1 MTVIASPAAGNRNAS
16 GRDYISFSAINTFQT
31 CSLRYYFRYVLGLSE
46 DTISASLVM
55 GSAIHACLQFHFE
68 QLLAGSESPSL
79 DVLLDVFHDSWQT
92 HAGQQVIFG
101 KGEDINTVSRLAER
115 MLRAFQTSA
124 LARPSGTIIA
134 VEEELR
140 GQLIPGVPD
149 LLARVDLVID
159 EGDALS
165 VTDFKTART
174 IWSQDHVE
182 ESAEQLLLYH
192 ELAKELSDGRP
203 VKLGFAV
210 LSKTKVPDVAIYPV
224 EASAQRLER
233 TKKVVERA
241 WKVIKSGV
249 FLPSPSPLHCPACP
263 FRAPCSQG
271 KW

>member
-1 MTVIASPAAGNRNAS
+1 MAMPATAAAGNQSTS
-16 GRDYISFSAINTFQT
+16 GRDYVSFSAINTFQT

-46 DTISASLVM
+46 ETISSSLVM
-55 GSAIHACLQFHFE
+55 GSAIHSCLQFHFE
-68 QLLAGSESPSL
+68 QLLAGNEAPSL
-79 DVLLDVFHDSWQT
+79 DVLLDVFHDSWDS

-101 KGEDINTVSRLAER
+101 KGEDINTVSQLAER
-115 MLRAFQTSA
+115 MLRAFQASA

-149 LLARVDLVID
+149 LLARVDLVV
-159 EGDALS
+159 EENDALV

-174 IWSQDHVE
+174 IWSQDHVD

-210 LSKTKVPDVAIYPV
+210 LTKTKLPDVAIYPV

-241 WKVIKSGV
+241 WKVITSGV
-249 FLPSPSPLHCPACP
+249 FLPSPSPLHCPTCP